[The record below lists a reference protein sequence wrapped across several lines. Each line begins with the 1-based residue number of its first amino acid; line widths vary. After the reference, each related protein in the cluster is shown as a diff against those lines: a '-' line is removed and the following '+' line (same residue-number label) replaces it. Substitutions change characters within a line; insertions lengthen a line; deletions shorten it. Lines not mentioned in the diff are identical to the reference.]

1 MPSEIVRLDLPSGNW
16 WDVEV
21 QPRWG
26 EMMQIRRE
34 MVRIADADGADEEA
48 LTAIMAALTR
58 GWSYRNGSEDT
69 VLPIS
74 IDSVNEMDLGDAAE
88 VMHLVS
94 ERVLPLL
101 SAVGEREP
109 PKVSPPLSPAKRS
122 AQSGSKAKS

>member
-16 WDVEV
+16 WEVEV

-34 MVRIADADGADEEA
+34 MVRLIDSGGEDDDQ
-48 LTAIMAALTR
+48 LTAIMTLLTR
-58 GWSYRNGSEDT
+58 AWSYRNGSEDT
-69 VLPIS
+69 SLPIT
-74 IDSVNEMDLGDAAE
+74 IAAVNGMDLVDAAE
-88 VMHLVS
+88 VMHLVN

-101 SAVGEREP
+101 SAVGDREP

-122 AQSGSKAKS
+122 AQSGKKAKS